1 MKVDELMKKKAFLPL
16 LVMMLLLIAGP
27 VAAQSGN
34 NTEARLLIQEGQ
46 LTVGDPIEVILSV
59 THPEGYQAIM
69 PQLETQWGDFVVQS
83 QSAPETVANGNGTE
97 TTSQVI
103 DLRLFA
109 PGSYRTPPLA
119 VTVTDG
125 LGSVNEILATP
136 AEVTIDSILVEGDSE
151 LRDIKPQ
158 AEMPFTN
165 ILPWIIAGLL
175 LVLGGLAV
183 YSFIRWQQKRR
194 ALATLDD
201 RLPHEVALDVLNHIE
216 KLALPE
222 QGRMKE
228 HYTLVSDVMRTY
240 MEKRYEVVMLERTTA
255 EIESAL
261 DDSEI
266 EANIAGQYLS
276 LLDVSDL
283 VKFSKFSPEPASAYS
298 LLTSARQIVI
308 ASKPLLV
315 EETHDAPGSGPELTV
330 EVQSGPGLSNNGN
343 YRQTEVSA

>member
-1 MKVDELMKKKAFLPL
+1 MKKRILIPL
-16 LVMMLLLIAGP
+16 LAVLILVIAGP

-34 NTEARLLIQEGQ
+34 EIEAQLLLPEGS
-46 LTVGDPIEVILSV
+46 LTVGDPIEMNLVV
-59 THPEGYQAIM
+59 THPEGYQVIL
-69 PQLETQWGDFVVQS
+69 PQLESQWGDFVVAS
-83 QSAPETVANGNGTE
+83 QSAPTTIANGNGTA

-109 PGSYRTPPLA
+109 PGAFSTPPLA

-125 LGSVNEILATP
+125 SGGVNEVLAAPT
-136 AEVTIDSILVEGDSE
+136 ELRINSVLVEGDAE

-158 AEMPFTN
+158 AELPFTN
-165 ILPWIIAGLL
+165 ILPWLIAA
-175 LVLGGLAV
+175 LVLGVGGLAV
-183 YSFIRWQQKRR
+183 YLIIRWLKKRR
-194 ALATLDD
+194 ALAALDN

-216 KLALPE
+216 ELALPE

-255 EIESAL
+255 EIEDAL
-261 DDSEI
+261 VDIEI

-276 LLDVSDL
+276 LLDISDL
-283 VKFSKFSPEPASAYS
+283 VKFSKFSPETDSAYS
-298 LLTSARQIVI
+298 LLNSARQIVI
-308 ASKPLLV
+308 ASKPL
-315 EETHDAPGSGPELTV
+315 EETADESHDTPGTNPELAV